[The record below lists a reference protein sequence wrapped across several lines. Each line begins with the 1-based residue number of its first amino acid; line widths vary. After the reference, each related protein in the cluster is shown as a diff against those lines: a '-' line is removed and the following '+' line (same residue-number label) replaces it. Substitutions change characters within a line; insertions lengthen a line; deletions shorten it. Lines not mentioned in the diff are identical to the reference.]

1 MASEVDMT
9 RNQANIPEEFRKDV
23 QLAAQILKEAG
34 CSQVFVFGSLASGK
48 TRRDSDIDLA
58 VRGCPEGQYFR
69 ILGRLLLEL
78 DHPVD
83 LVLLDRRDP
92 FGLFLQEQQ
101 ELVQID

>member
-1 MASEVDMT
+1 MRTASEVDM
-9 RNQANIPEEFRKDV
+9 I
-23 QLAAQILKEAG
+23 
-34 CSQVFVFGSLASGK
+34 
-48 TRRDSDIDLA
+48 
-58 VRGCPEGQYFR
+58 QYFR

-92 FGLFLQEQQ
+92 FGLFLQEHQ

>member
-1 MASEVDMT
+1 MMSEVDMT
-9 RNQANIPEEFRKDV
+9 QNLATIPEMYQNDIQR
-23 QLAAQILKEAG
+23 AAQILKEAG
-34 CSQVFVFGSLASGK
+34 CSQVFLFGSLASGK

-83 LVLLDRRDP
+83 LVLLDRCDP
-92 FGLFLQEQQ
+92 FGLFLQEHQ
-101 ELVQID
+101 ELVQIV

>member
-1 MASEVDMT
+1 MT
-9 RNQANIPEEFRKDV
+9 HNPANIPEMYQKDV
-23 QLAAQILKEAG
+23 QLATQILKESG

-58 VRGCPEGQYFR
+58 VQGCPEGQYFR

-83 LVLLDRRDP
+83 LVLLDRHDP
-92 FGLFLQEQQ
+92 FGVFLQEHQ